1 MRLSDSFLEQLRA
14 NTDIESVISP
24 YVNLRRRGKNLVGLC
39 PFHNEK
45 TPSFTVYPENGSFY
59 CFGCGVGGDVI
70 TFVRRMEN
78 FDYMEAVKQLADRA
92 GMALPEDGYDD
103 TLAKKRTAVLA
114 ANRAAAKF
122 FHSQL
127 FTDRGRHALN
137 YFLDRGLTME
147 TIRHFG
153 LGFAPD
159 DWRALKNHLN
169 EQGFDDIL
177 LESANLLRRSDKNG
191 KVSYYDNFRNRVM
204 FPIIDPRGNVIA
216 FGGRVLDDS
225 KPKYINTSDTL
236 VYKKS
241 NGVFA
246 LNFAKNGNDGK
257 LIIAEGYMDVIA
269 LHQAGFTN
277 AVACL
282 GTALTKEQANLL
294 SRYADEIILSY
305 DADEAGQKATARA
318 LGIFGTTGMEI
329 KVLRLTGGKDPDEII
344 KKYGAQRF
352 RDIINGAANDTEYRL
367 LRARQGID
375 LSTDDGKVKYLSAAT
390 EVLAGIP
397 SPVEVD
403 VYASRLANEL
413 GVDKLAIESQVKYK
427 REGLRKRRM
436 AQREQDQKR
445 LLINGQNTKNP
456 ERSQHLRAAKAEE
469 TLIASLMRNPDFY
482 NKLKDELSADYFVT
496 ALNRRI
502 FSVILSRLD
511 EGGNTEPYFLSS
523 EFTPDEMDNYMN
535 KKCGFL
541 GVTHGYSSDSRDLE
555 KSIRENDEHR
565 ADAVKATSVMA
576 YQIQKFIGSYTAAM
590 NGLDAVVFTAGM
602 GENNPE
608 LRDRACTDMDYYG
621 IKIDRELNAKV
632 HHQPNTVEI
641 STPDSKVKVYVL
653 PTNEELMIASDTEA
667 IVRKLGK

>member
-78 FDYMEAVKQLADRA
+78 LDYMEAVKQLADRA

-246 LNFAKNGNDGK
+246 LNFAKKGNDGK

-523 EFTPDEMDNYMN
+523 EFTPDEMDEVERI
-535 KKCGFL
+535 FR
-541 GVTHGYSSDSRDLE
+541 S
-555 KSIRENDEHR
+555 
-565 ADAVKATSVMA
+565 ATQLS
-576 YQIQKFIGSYTAAM
+576 
-590 NGLDAVVFTAGM
+590 
-602 GENNPE
+602 
-608 LRDRACTDMDYYG
+608 
-621 IKIDRELNAKV
+621 
-632 HHQPNTVEI
+632 NTVEECADCI
-641 STPDSKVKVYVL
+641 KILKEEKNKPESIKASELSDDDFAKLFRPDKQ
-653 PTNEELMIASDTEA
+653 D
-667 IVRKLGK
+667 

>member
-1 MRLSDSFLEQLRA
+1 MRLSDAFLEQLRA

-59 CFGCGVGGDVI
+59 FFGCGVGGDVI

-78 FDYMEAVKQLADRA
+78 LDYMEAVKQLADRA

-122 FHSQL
+122 FHAQL
-127 FTDRGRHALN
+127 YTEQGRQALD
-137 YFLDRGLTME
+137 YFLGRGLAPE

-153 LGFAPD
+153 LGFAPN
-159 DWRALKNHLN
+159 DWRALKRHLN
-169 EQGFDDIL
+169 EQGFDDVL

-294 SRYADEIILSY
+294 SRYADTIILSY

-329 KVLRLTGGKDPDEII
+329 KVLHLEGGKDPDEII
-344 KKYGAQRF
+344 KNYGVQRF
-352 RDIINGAANDTEYRL
+352 QAIIDGAANDTEYRL
-367 LRARQGID
+367 LKARQGID
-375 LSTDDGKVKYLSAAT
+375 LATDDGKVKYLSAAA
-390 EVLAGIP
+390 EILAEIG

-403 VYASRLANEL
+403 VYASRLAHEL
-413 GVDKLAIESQVKYK
+413 GVDKLAIQSQVKYK
-427 REGLRKRRM
+427 REGLKKRR
-436 AQREQDQKR
+436 AVKREQEQTR

-456 ERSQHLRAAKAEE
+456 ERAQHLRAAKAEE

-482 NKLKDELSADYFVT
+482 NKLKDGLSADYFVT

-502 FSVILSRLD
+502 FSVVLSRLE

-523 EFTPDEMDNYMN
+523 EFTPDEMDEVERIFRSAAQLSNTVDECADCIKILKEEKN
-535 KKCGFL
+535 KPE
-541 GVTHGYSSDSRDLE
+541 T
-555 KSIRENDEHR
+555 
-565 ADAVKATSVMA
+565 VKAS
-576 YQIQKFIGSYTAAM
+576 
-590 NGLDAVVFTAGM
+590 
-602 GENNPE
+602 E
-608 LRDRACTDMDYYG
+608 LSDEDFAKLFRSD
-621 IKIDRELNAKV
+621 KRE
-632 HHQPNTVEI
+632 
-641 STPDSKVKVYVL
+641 
-653 PTNEELMIASDTEA
+653 
-667 IVRKLGK
+667 

>member
-1 MRLSDSFLEQLRA
+1 MRLSDAFLEQLRA

-78 FDYMEAVKQLADRA
+78 LDYMEAVKQLADRA

-122 FHSQL
+122 FHAQL
-127 FTDRGRHALN
+127 YTEQGRQALD
-137 YFLDRGLTME
+137 YFLGRGLAPE

-153 LGFAPD
+153 LGFAPN
-159 DWRALKNHLN
+159 DWRALKRHLN
-169 EQGFDDIL
+169 EQGFDDVL

-294 SRYADEIILSY
+294 SRYADTIILSY

-329 KVLRLTGGKDPDEII
+329 KVLHLEGGKDPDEII
-344 KKYGAQRF
+344 KNYGAQRF
-352 RDIINGAANDTEYRL
+352 QAIIDGAANDTEYRL
-367 LRARQGID
+367 LKARQGID
-375 LSTDDGKVKYLSAAT
+375 LATDDGKVKYLSAAA
-390 EVLAGIP
+390 EILAEIG

-403 VYASRLANEL
+403 VYASRLAHEL
-413 GVDKLAIESQVKYK
+413 GVDKLAIQSQVKYK
-427 REGLRKRRM
+427 REGLKKRR
-436 AQREQDQKR
+436 AVKREQEQTR

-456 ERSQHLRAAKAEE
+456 ERAQHLRAAKAEE

-482 NKLKDELSADYFVT
+482 NKLKDGLSADYFVT

-502 FSVILSRLD
+502 FSVVLSRLE

-523 EFTPDEMDNYMN
+523 EFTPDEMDEVERIFRSAAQLSNTVDECADCIKILKEEKN
-535 KKCGFL
+535 KPE
-541 GVTHGYSSDSRDLE
+541 T
-555 KSIRENDEHR
+555 
-565 ADAVKATSVMA
+565 VKAS
-576 YQIQKFIGSYTAAM
+576 
-590 NGLDAVVFTAGM
+590 
-602 GENNPE
+602 E
-608 LRDRACTDMDYYG
+608 LSDEDFAKLFRSD
-621 IKIDRELNAKV
+621 KRE
-632 HHQPNTVEI
+632 
-641 STPDSKVKVYVL
+641 
-653 PTNEELMIASDTEA
+653 
-667 IVRKLGK
+667 

>member
-1 MRLSDSFLEQLRA
+1 MRLSDAFLEQLRA

-78 FDYMEAVKQLADRA
+78 LDYMEAVKQLADRA

-122 FHSQL
+122 FHAQL
-127 FTDRGRHALN
+127 YTAQGRQALD
-137 YFLDRGLTME
+137 YFLDRGLAPE

-153 LGFAPD
+153 LGFAPN
-159 DWRALKNHLN
+159 DWRALKRHLN
-169 EQGFDDIL
+169 EQGFDDVL

-294 SRYADEIILSY
+294 SRYADTIILSY

-329 KVLRLTGGKDPDEII
+329 KVLRLEGGKDPDEII

-352 RDIINGAANDTEYRL
+352 QAIIDGAANDTEYRL
-367 LRARQGID
+367 LKARQGID
-375 LSTDDGKVKYLSAAT
+375 LATDDGKVKYLSAAA
-390 EVLAGIP
+390 EILAEIG

-403 VYASRLANEL
+403 VYASRLAHEL
-413 GVDKLAIESQVKYK
+413 GVDKLAIQSQVKYK
-427 REGLRKRRM
+427 REGLKKRR
-436 AQREQDQKR
+436 AVKREQEQTR

-456 ERSQHLRAAKAEE
+456 ERAQHLRAAKAEE

-482 NKLKDELSADYFVT
+482 NKLKDGLSADYFVT

-502 FSVILSRLD
+502 FSVVLLRLE

-523 EFTPDEMDNYMN
+523 EFTPDEMDEVERIFRSAAQLSNTVDECADCIKILKEEKN
-535 KKCGFL
+535 KPE
-541 GVTHGYSSDSRDLE
+541 T
-555 KSIRENDEHR
+555 
-565 ADAVKATSVMA
+565 VKAS
-576 YQIQKFIGSYTAAM
+576 
-590 NGLDAVVFTAGM
+590 
-602 GENNPE
+602 E
-608 LRDRACTDMDYYG
+608 LSDEDFAKLFRSD
-621 IKIDRELNAKV
+621 KRE
-632 HHQPNTVEI
+632 
-641 STPDSKVKVYVL
+641 
-653 PTNEELMIASDTEA
+653 
-667 IVRKLGK
+667 

>member
-1 MRLSDSFLEQLRA
+1 MRLSDAFLEQLRA

-78 FDYMEAVKQLADRA
+78 LDYMEAVKQLADRA

-122 FHSQL
+122 FHAQL
-127 FTDRGRHALN
+127 YTEQGRQALD
-137 YFLDRGLTME
+137 YFLDRGLAPE

-153 LGFAPD
+153 LGFAPN
-159 DWRALKNHLN
+159 DWRALKRHLN
-169 EQGFDDIL
+169 EQGFDDVL

-294 SRYADEIILSY
+294 SRYADTIILSY

-329 KVLRLTGGKDPDEII
+329 KVLHLEGGKDPDEII
-344 KKYGAQRF
+344 KNYGAQRF
-352 RDIINGAANDTEYRL
+352 QAIIDGAANDTEYRL
-367 LRARQGID
+367 LKARQGID
-375 LSTDDGKVKYLSAAT
+375 LATDDGKVKYLSAAA
-390 EVLAGIP
+390 EILAEIG

-403 VYASRLANEL
+403 VYASRLAHEL
-413 GVDKLAIESQVKYK
+413 GVDKLAIQSQVKYK
-427 REGLRKRRM
+427 REGLKKRR
-436 AQREQDQKR
+436 AVKREQEQTR

-456 ERSQHLRAAKAEE
+456 ERAQHLRAAKAEE

-482 NKLKDELSADYFVT
+482 NKLKDGLSADYFVT
-496 ALNRRI
+496 AFNRRI
-502 FSVILSRLD
+502 FSVVLSRLE

-523 EFTPDEMDNYMN
+523 EFTPDEMDEVERIFRSAAQLSNTVDECADCIKILKEEKN
-535 KKCGFL
+535 KPE
-541 GVTHGYSSDSRDLE
+541 T
-555 KSIRENDEHR
+555 
-565 ADAVKATSVMA
+565 VKAS
-576 YQIQKFIGSYTAAM
+576 
-590 NGLDAVVFTAGM
+590 
-602 GENNPE
+602 E
-608 LRDRACTDMDYYG
+608 LSDEDFAKLFRSD
-621 IKIDRELNAKV
+621 KRE
-632 HHQPNTVEI
+632 
-641 STPDSKVKVYVL
+641 
-653 PTNEELMIASDTEA
+653 
-667 IVRKLGK
+667 

>member
-78 FDYMEAVKQLADRA
+78 LDYMEAVKQLADRA

-294 SRYADEIILSY
+294 SRYADTIILSY

-329 KVLRLTGGKDPDEII
+329 KVLHLEGGKDPDEII
-344 KKYGAQRF
+344 KNYGAQRF
-352 RDIINGAANDTEYRL
+352 QAIIDGAANDTEYRL
-367 LRARQGID
+367 LKARQGID
-375 LSTDDGKVKYLSAAT
+375 LATDDGKVKYLSAAA
-390 EVLAGIP
+390 EILAEIG

-403 VYASRLANEL
+403 VYASRLAHEL
-413 GVDKLAIESQVKYK
+413 GVDKLAIQSQVKYK
-427 REGLRKRRM
+427 REGLKKRR
-436 AQREQDQKR
+436 AVKREQEQTR

-456 ERSQHLRAAKAEE
+456 ERAQHLRAAKAEE

-482 NKLKDELSADYFVT
+482 NKLKDGLSADYFVT

-502 FSVILSRLD
+502 FSVVLSRLE

-523 EFTPDEMDNYMN
+523 EFTPDEMDEVERIFRSAAQLSNTVDECADCIKILKEEKN
-535 KKCGFL
+535 KPE
-541 GVTHGYSSDSRDLE
+541 T
-555 KSIRENDEHR
+555 
-565 ADAVKATSVMA
+565 VKAS
-576 YQIQKFIGSYTAAM
+576 
-590 NGLDAVVFTAGM
+590 
-602 GENNPE
+602 E
-608 LRDRACTDMDYYG
+608 LSDEDFAKLFRSD
-621 IKIDRELNAKV
+621 KRE
-632 HHQPNTVEI
+632 
-641 STPDSKVKVYVL
+641 
-653 PTNEELMIASDTEA
+653 
-667 IVRKLGK
+667 

>member
-1 MRLSDSFLEQLRA
+1 MRLSDSFLEQLRM

-78 FDYMEAVKQLADRA
+78 LDYMEAVKQLADRA

-103 TLAKKRTAVLA
+103 SLAKKRTAVLS

-127 FTDRGRHALN
+127 FTPQGRQALD
-137 YFLDRGLTME
+137 YFLGRGLSME

-169 EQGFDDIL
+169 SQGFDDVL
-177 LESANLLRRSDKNG
+177 LESANLVRRSDKNS
-191 KVSYYDNFRNRVM
+191 KVSYYDNFRNRAM

-257 LIIAEGYMDVIA
+257 LIIAEGYMDVIS

-294 SRYADEIILSY
+294 SRYANEIILSY

-318 LGIFGTTGMEI
+318 LSIFGTTGMEI
-329 KVLRLTGGKDPDEII
+329 KVLHLTGGKDPDEII

-352 RDIINGAANDTEYRL
+352 RDIIEGAANDTEYRL
-367 LRARQGID
+367 LSARKGID
-375 LSTDDGKVKYLSAAT
+375 LTSDDGKVKYLSAAAD
-390 EVLAGIP
+390 VLAEIG

-413 GVDKLAIESQVKYK
+413 GVDKLAIQSQVKYK
-427 REGLRKRRM
+427 REGLQKRRK
-436 AQREQDQKR
+436 AQREQEQQR
-445 LLINGQNTKNP
+445 MLLSGQNTRNP
-456 ERSQHLRAAKAEE
+456 ERATHLRAAKSEE
-469 TLIASLMRNPDFY
+469 MLIASLMRNPDFY
-482 NKLKDELSADYFVT
+482 NKLKGELSVDYFVT

-502 FSVILSRLD
+502 FSVILSRLE

-523 EFTPDEMDNYMN
+523 EFTPDEMAEVERI
-535 KKCGFL
+535 FR
-541 GVTHGYSSDSRDLE
+541 SSAQLSNTPE
-555 KSIRENDEHR
+555 EC
-565 ADAVKATSVMA
+565 AD
-576 YQIQKFIGSYTAAM
+576 
-590 NGLDAVVFTAGM
+590 
-602 GENNPE
+602 
-608 LRDRACTDMDYYG
+608 C
-621 IKIDRELNAKV
+621 IKILK
-632 HHQPNTVEI
+632 
-641 STPDSKVKVYVL
+641 
-653 PTNEELMIASDTEA
+653 EEKNKPEA
-667 IVRKLGK
+667 IKASELSDEEFAKLFRPQ

>member
-1 MRLSDSFLEQLRA
+1 MRLSDAFLEQLRA

-78 FDYMEAVKQLADRA
+78 LDYMEAVKQLADRA

-103 TLAKKRTAVLA
+103 TLAKKRTSVLA

-127 FTDRGRHALN
+127 FTEQGRQALD
-137 YFLDRGLTME
+137 YFLDRGLAPE

-153 LGFAPD
+153 LGFAPN
-159 DWRALKNHLN
+159 DWRALKRHLN

-294 SRYADEIILSY
+294 SRYADTIILSY

-329 KVLRLTGGKDPDEII
+329 KVLHLEGGKDPDEII

-352 RDIINGAANDTEYRL
+352 QAIIDGAANDTEYRL
-367 LRARQGID
+367 LKARQGID
-375 LSTDDGKVKYLSAAT
+375 LATDDGKVKYLSVAA
-390 EVLAGIP
+390 EILAEIG

-403 VYASRLANEL
+403 VYASRLAHEL
-413 GVDKLAIESQVKYK
+413 GVDKLAIQSQVKYK
-427 REGLRKRRM
+427 REGLKKRR
-436 AQREQDQKR
+436 AVKREQEQTR

-456 ERSQHLRAAKAEE
+456 ERAQHLRAAKAEE

-482 NKLKDELSADYFVT
+482 NKLKDGLSADYFVT

-502 FSVILSRLD
+502 FSVVLSRLE

-523 EFTPDEMDNYMN
+523 EFTPDEMDEVERIFRSAAQLSNTVDECADCIKILKEEKN
-535 KKCGFL
+535 KPE
-541 GVTHGYSSDSRDLE
+541 T
-555 KSIRENDEHR
+555 
-565 ADAVKATSVMA
+565 VKAS
-576 YQIQKFIGSYTAAM
+576 
-590 NGLDAVVFTAGM
+590 
-602 GENNPE
+602 E
-608 LRDRACTDMDYYG
+608 LSDEDFAKLFRSD
-621 IKIDRELNAKV
+621 KRE
-632 HHQPNTVEI
+632 
-641 STPDSKVKVYVL
+641 
-653 PTNEELMIASDTEA
+653 
-667 IVRKLGK
+667 

>member
-1 MRLSDSFLEQLRA
+1 MRLSDSFLEQLRM

-78 FDYMEAVKQLADRA
+78 LDYMEAVKQLADRA

-103 TLAKKRTAVLA
+103 SLAKKRTAVLS

-127 FTDRGRHALN
+127 FTPQGRQALD
-137 YFLDRGLTME
+137 YFLGRGLSME

-169 EQGFDDIL
+169 SQGFDDVL
-177 LESANLLRRSDKNG
+177 LESANLVRRSDKNS
-191 KVSYYDNFRNRVM
+191 KVSYYDNFRNRAM

-257 LIIAEGYMDVIA
+257 LIIAEGYMDVIS

-294 SRYADEIILSY
+294 SRYANEIILSY

-318 LGIFGTTGMEI
+318 LSIFGTTGMEI

-352 RDIINGAANDTEYRL
+352 RDIIEGAANDTEYRL
-367 LRARQGID
+367 LSARKGID
-375 LSTDDGKVKYLSAAT
+375 LTSDDGKVKYLSAAAD
-390 EVLAGIP
+390 VLAEIG

-403 VYASRLANEL
+403 VYASRLATEL
-413 GVDKLAIESQVKYK
+413 GVDKLAIQSQVKYK
-427 REGLRKRRM
+427 RDGLQKRRK
-436 AQREQDQKR
+436 AQREQKQQR
-445 LLINGQNTKNP
+445 MLLSGQNTRNP
-456 ERSQHLRAAKAEE
+456 ERATHLRAAKSEE
-469 TLIASLMRNPDFY
+469 MLIASLMRNPDFY
-482 NKLKDELSADYFVT
+482 NKLKGELSVDCFVT
-496 ALNRRI
+496 ALNKRI
-502 FSVILSRLD
+502 FSVILSRLE

-523 EFTPDEMDNYMN
+523 EFTPDEMAEVERI
-535 KKCGFL
+535 FR
-541 GVTHGYSSDSRDLE
+541 SSAQLS
-555 KSIRENDEHR
+555 N
-565 ADAVKATSVMA
+565 T
-576 YQIQKFIGSYTAAM
+576 
-590 NGLDAVVFTAGM
+590 
-602 GENNPE
+602 PE
-608 LRDRACTDMDYYG
+608 ECSDC
-621 IKIDRELNAKV
+621 IKILK
-632 HHQPNTVEI
+632 
-641 STPDSKVKVYVL
+641 
-653 PTNEELMIASDTEA
+653 EEKNKPEA
-667 IVRKLGK
+667 IKASELSDEEFAKLFRPQ

>member
-1 MRLSDSFLEQLRA
+1 MRLSDAFLEQLRA

-78 FDYMEAVKQLADRA
+78 LDYMEAVKQLADRA

-122 FHSQL
+122 FHAQL
-127 FTDRGRHALN
+127 YTEQGRQALD
-137 YFLDRGLTME
+137 YFLGRGLAPE

-153 LGFAPD
+153 LGFAPN
-159 DWRALKNHLN
+159 DWRALKRQLN
-169 EQGFDDIL
+169 EQGFDDVL

-294 SRYADEIILSY
+294 SRYADTIILSY

-329 KVLRLTGGKDPDEII
+329 KVLHLEGGKDPDEII
-344 KKYGAQRF
+344 KNYGAQRF
-352 RDIINGAANDTEYRL
+352 QAIIDGAANDTEYRL
-367 LRARQGID
+367 LKARQGID
-375 LSTDDGKVKYLSAAT
+375 LATDDGKVKYLSAAA
-390 EVLAGIP
+390 EILAEIG

-403 VYASRLANEL
+403 VYASRLAHEL
-413 GVDKLAIESQVKYK
+413 GVDKLAIQSQVKYK
-427 REGLRKRRM
+427 REGLKKRR
-436 AQREQDQKR
+436 AVKREQEQTR

-456 ERSQHLRAAKAEE
+456 ERAQHLRAAKAEE

-482 NKLKDELSADYFVT
+482 NKLKDGLSADYFVT

-502 FSVILSRLD
+502 FSVVLSRLE

-523 EFTPDEMDNYMN
+523 EFTPDEMDEVERIFRSAAQLSNTVDECADCIKILKEEKN
-535 KKCGFL
+535 KPE
-541 GVTHGYSSDSRDLE
+541 T
-555 KSIRENDEHR
+555 
-565 ADAVKATSVMA
+565 VKAS
-576 YQIQKFIGSYTAAM
+576 
-590 NGLDAVVFTAGM
+590 
-602 GENNPE
+602 E
-608 LRDRACTDMDYYG
+608 LSDEDFAKLFRSD
-621 IKIDRELNAKV
+621 KRE
-632 HHQPNTVEI
+632 
-641 STPDSKVKVYVL
+641 
-653 PTNEELMIASDTEA
+653 
-667 IVRKLGK
+667 

>member
-78 FDYMEAVKQLADRA
+78 LDYMEAVKQLADRA

-177 LESANLLRRSDKNG
+177 LESANLLRRSDKSG

-523 EFTPDEMDNYMN
+523 AFTPDEMDEVERI
-535 KKCGFL
+535 FR
-541 GVTHGYSSDSRDLE
+541 S
-555 KSIRENDEHR
+555 
-565 ADAVKATSVMA
+565 
-576 YQIQKFIGSYTAAM
+576 AAQ
-590 NGLDAVVFTAGM
+590 LS
-602 GENNPE
+602 
-608 LRDRACTDMDYYG
+608 
-621 IKIDRELNAKV
+621 
-632 HHQPNTVEI
+632 NTVEECVDCI
-641 STPDSKVKVYVL
+641 KILKEEKNKPESIKASELSDDDFAKLFRPDKQ
-653 PTNEELMIASDTEA
+653 D
-667 IVRKLGK
+667 

>member
-78 FDYMEAVKQLADRA
+78 LDYMEAVKQLADRA

-169 EQGFDDIL
+169 EQGFDDVL

-413 GVDKLAIESQVKYK
+413 SVDKLAIESQVKYK

-523 EFTPDEMDNYMN
+523 EFTPDEMDEVERI
-535 KKCGFL
+535 FR
-541 GVTHGYSSDSRDLE
+541 S
-555 KSIRENDEHR
+555 
-565 ADAVKATSVMA
+565 ATQLS
-576 YQIQKFIGSYTAAM
+576 
-590 NGLDAVVFTAGM
+590 
-602 GENNPE
+602 
-608 LRDRACTDMDYYG
+608 
-621 IKIDRELNAKV
+621 
-632 HHQPNTVEI
+632 NTVEECVDCI
-641 STPDSKVKVYVL
+641 KILKEEKNKPESIKASELSDDDFAKLFRPDKQ
-653 PTNEELMIASDTEA
+653 D
-667 IVRKLGK
+667 

>member
-78 FDYMEAVKQLADRA
+78 LDYMEAVKQLADRA

-159 DWRALKNHLN
+159 DWRTLKNHLN

-294 SRYADEIILSY
+294 SRYANEIILSY

-390 EVLAGIP
+390 EVLAGVP

-523 EFTPDEMDNYMN
+523 EFTPDEMDEVERI
-535 KKCGFL
+535 CR
-541 GVTHGYSSDSRDLE
+541 S
-555 KSIRENDEHR
+555 
-565 ADAVKATSVMA
+565 
-576 YQIQKFIGSYTAAM
+576 AAQ
-590 NGLDAVVFTAGM
+590 LS
-602 GENNPE
+602 
-608 LRDRACTDMDYYG
+608 
-621 IKIDRELNAKV
+621 
-632 HHQPNTVEI
+632 NTVEECADCI
-641 STPDSKVKVYVL
+641 KILKEEKNKPESIKASELSDDDFAKLFRPDKQ
-653 PTNEELMIASDTEA
+653 D
-667 IVRKLGK
+667 

>member
-78 FDYMEAVKQLADRA
+78 LDYMEAVKQLADRA

-169 EQGFDDIL
+169 EQGFDDVL

-482 NKLKDELSADYFVT
+482 NKLRDELSADYFVT

-502 FSVILSRLD
+502 FSVILSRLG

-523 EFTPDEMDNYMN
+523 EFTPDEMDEVERI
-535 KKCGFL
+535 FR
-541 GVTHGYSSDSRDLE
+541 S
-555 KSIRENDEHR
+555 
-565 ADAVKATSVMA
+565 
-576 YQIQKFIGSYTAAM
+576 AAQ
-590 NGLDAVVFTAGM
+590 LS
-602 GENNPE
+602 
-608 LRDRACTDMDYYG
+608 
-621 IKIDRELNAKV
+621 
-632 HHQPNTVEI
+632 NTVEECSDCI
-641 STPDSKVKVYVL
+641 KILKEEKNKPESIKASELSDDDFAKLFRPDKQ
-653 PTNEELMIASDTEA
+653 D
-667 IVRKLGK
+667 

>member
-78 FDYMEAVKQLADRA
+78 LDYMEAVKQLADRA

-169 EQGFDDIL
+169 EQGFDDVL

-318 LGIFGTTGMEI
+318 LGIFDTTGMEI

-482 NKLKDELSADYFVT
+482 NKLRDELSADYFVT

-523 EFTPDEMDNYMN
+523 EFTPDEMDEVERI
-535 KKCGFL
+535 FR
-541 GVTHGYSSDSRDLE
+541 S
-555 KSIRENDEHR
+555 
-565 ADAVKATSVMA
+565 
-576 YQIQKFIGSYTAAM
+576 AAQ
-590 NGLDAVVFTAGM
+590 LS
-602 GENNPE
+602 
-608 LRDRACTDMDYYG
+608 
-621 IKIDRELNAKV
+621 
-632 HHQPNTVEI
+632 NTVEECSDCI
-641 STPDSKVKVYVL
+641 KILKEEKNKPESIKASELSDDDFAKLFRPDKQ
-653 PTNEELMIASDTEA
+653 D
-667 IVRKLGK
+667 

>member
-78 FDYMEAVKQLADRA
+78 LDYMEAVKQLADRA

-137 YFLDRGLTME
+137 YFLDRRLTME

-159 DWRALKNHLN
+159 DWRARKNHLN
-169 EQGFDDIL
+169 EQGFDDVL

-523 EFTPDEMDNYMN
+523 EFTPDEMDEVERI
-535 KKCGFL
+535 FR
-541 GVTHGYSSDSRDLE
+541 S
-555 KSIRENDEHR
+555 
-565 ADAVKATSVMA
+565 
-576 YQIQKFIGSYTAAM
+576 AAQ
-590 NGLDAVVFTAGM
+590 LS
-602 GENNPE
+602 
-608 LRDRACTDMDYYG
+608 
-621 IKIDRELNAKV
+621 
-632 HHQPNTVEI
+632 NTVEECADCI
-641 STPDSKVKVYVL
+641 KILKEEKNKPESIKASELSDDDFAKLFRPDKQ
-653 PTNEELMIASDTEA
+653 D
-667 IVRKLGK
+667 

>member
-1 MRLSDSFLEQLRA
+1 MRLSDAFLEQLRA

-78 FDYMEAVKQLADRA
+78 LDYMEAVKQLADRA

-127 FTDRGRHALN
+127 FTEQGRQALD
-137 YFLDRGLTME
+137 YFLDRGLAPE

-153 LGFAPD
+153 LGFAPN
-159 DWRALKNHLN
+159 DWRALKRHLN
-169 EQGFDDIL
+169 EQGFDDVL

-294 SRYADEIILSY
+294 SRYADTIILSY

-329 KVLRLTGGKDPDEII
+329 KVLHLEGGKDPDEII
-344 KKYGAQRF
+344 KNYGAQRF
-352 RDIINGAANDTEYRL
+352 QAIIDGAANDTEYRL
-367 LRARQGID
+367 LKARQGID
-375 LSTDDGKVKYLSAAT
+375 LATDDGKVKYLSVAA
-390 EVLAGIP
+390 EILAEIG

-403 VYASRLANEL
+403 VYASRLAHEL
-413 GVDKLAIESQVKYK
+413 GVDKLAIQSQVKYK
-427 REGLRKRRM
+427 REGLKKRR
-436 AQREQDQKR
+436 AVKREQEQTR

-456 ERSQHLRAAKAEE
+456 ERAQHLRAAKAEE

-482 NKLKDELSADYFVT
+482 NKLKDGLSADYFVT

-502 FSVILSRLD
+502 FSIVLSRLE

-523 EFTPDEMDNYMN
+523 EFTPDEMDEVERIFRSATQLSNTVDECADCIKILKEEKN
-535 KKCGFL
+535 KPE
-541 GVTHGYSSDSRDLE
+541 T
-555 KSIRENDEHR
+555 
-565 ADAVKATSVMA
+565 VKAS
-576 YQIQKFIGSYTAAM
+576 
-590 NGLDAVVFTAGM
+590 
-602 GENNPE
+602 E
-608 LRDRACTDMDYYG
+608 LSDEDFAKLFRSD
-621 IKIDRELNAKV
+621 KRE
-632 HHQPNTVEI
+632 
-641 STPDSKVKVYVL
+641 
-653 PTNEELMIASDTEA
+653 
-667 IVRKLGK
+667 

>member
-78 FDYMEAVKQLADRA
+78 LDYMEAVKQLADRA

-367 LRARQGID
+367 IRARQGID

-427 REGLRKRRM
+427 REGLRKRRL

-456 ERSQHLRAAKAEE
+456 ERSRHLRAAKAEE

-511 EGGNTEPYFLSS
+511 EGGNTEPYFLSY
-523 EFTPDEMDNYMN
+523 EFTPDEMDEVERI
-535 KKCGFL
+535 FR
-541 GVTHGYSSDSRDLE
+541 S
-555 KSIRENDEHR
+555 
-565 ADAVKATSVMA
+565 
-576 YQIQKFIGSYTAAM
+576 AAQ
-590 NGLDAVVFTAGM
+590 LS
-602 GENNPE
+602 
-608 LRDRACTDMDYYG
+608 
-621 IKIDRELNAKV
+621 
-632 HHQPNTVEI
+632 NTVEECVDCI
-641 STPDSKVKVYVL
+641 KILKEEKNKPESIKASELSDDDFAKLFRPDKQ
-653 PTNEELMIASDTEA
+653 D
-667 IVRKLGK
+667 

>member
-78 FDYMEAVKQLADRA
+78 LDYMEAVKQLADRA

-159 DWRALKNHLN
+159 DWSALKNHLN

-436 AQREQDQKR
+436 VQREQDQKR

-523 EFTPDEMDNYMN
+523 EFTPDEMDEVERI
-535 KKCGFL
+535 FR
-541 GVTHGYSSDSRDLE
+541 S
-555 KSIRENDEHR
+555 
-565 ADAVKATSVMA
+565 
-576 YQIQKFIGSYTAAM
+576 AAQ
-590 NGLDAVVFTAGM
+590 LS
-602 GENNPE
+602 
-608 LRDRACTDMDYYG
+608 
-621 IKIDRELNAKV
+621 
-632 HHQPNTVEI
+632 NTVEECADCI
-641 STPDSKVKVYVL
+641 KILKEEKNKPESIKASELSDDDFAKLFRPDKQ
-653 PTNEELMIASDTEA
+653 D
-667 IVRKLGK
+667 